1 MVHRYSSYQEDDY
14 PIRYDAAQF
23 ASRVP
28 VHVAQVVGTD
38 ARGDEVAV
46 LLALVRLHLCRFTTK
61 VGLAEL
67 CGIGIDFGSP
77 CLGHEKSL
85 TRDLNG
91 AVFDARFAS
100 GLYPATQSAFVTP
113 QRAVFIFVRGSL
125 EFLPSA
131 NHFGG
136 N

>member
-1 MVHRYSSYQEDDY
+1 MVHSHSSYQEDDY
-14 PIRYDAAQF
+14 PIRYDATQF

-77 CLGHEKSL
+77 CLGHMRCHSL
-85 TRDLNG
+85 VICMVQCL
-91 AVFDARFAS
+91 
-100 GLYPATQSAFVTP
+100 TP
-113 QRAVFIFVRGSL
+113 GSQVVSIRPPKAPL
-125 EFLPSA
+125 
-131 NHFGG
+131 
-136 N
+136 

>member
-1 MVHRYSSYQEDDY
+1 MPYQENIKSTVKSKLRNPDAICLFKRIHGHSSYHEDDC
-14 PIRYDAAQF
+14 PVRYDATKF

-77 CLGHEKSL
+77 FPGHMRCHSL
-85 TRDLNG
+85 
-91 AVFDARFAS
+91 V
-100 GLYPATQSAFVTP
+100 
-113 QRAVFIFVRGSL
+113 I
-125 EFLPSA
+125 
-131 NHFGG
+131 
-136 N
+136 